1 MESKVGVTYE
11 CYRALLAQNE
21 RLREELEYEKAA
33 HTDTK
38 ARIVFANHILYGNR
52 DDKVNLFK
60 NEYVEIIEDLKNKI
74 SKLENYYNF

>member
-11 CYRALLAQNE
+11 CYRAVIAQNM
-21 RLREELEYEKAA
+21 RLKEELESEKAA

-52 DDKVNLFK
+52 EDKVNLFK
-60 NEYVEIIEDLKNKI
+60 NEYTELVEDLKNKI